1 MLDEENSTNEFLKQL
16 DTVIEQAKDLISGFL
31 KSAIIPKGVISMVE
45 GFLYSNIIY
54 NFRNNLNEENLRE
67 FNISND
73 ELKYVDKEF
82 KTIFERCNKTLESTF
97 NLGEINHDIYQN
109 FRKELKNINVN
120 SYNLLLQLEKEIDI
134 ISCQKSIDDFKK
146 EVPKLGKKI
155 SERDD
160 WLSTLILEAFI
171 DSKKDIPDSE
181 KISEIIADVMLKT
194 LPKSAEIL
202 LDELKPK
209 SSKMLKE
216 RRKINRSF
224 EKRLMKRWAKP
235 IDLLEMFY
243 VIAFE
248 VGEEFN
254 REYREEAAKNNDY
267 LFDALTR
274 IHARACQVCF
284 EIITLLKSGLAD
296 GAHARWRTLHEL
308 AIISFFIKEH
318 GQEIA
323 KRFLDYE
330 AVENHWKAEEYKKH
344 CNELGYKPLSNE
356 ESKKIE
362 KKYLSACRKYGKGF
376 SKNYGWIPKNILE
389 ANDRKFIKI
398 EESLKMDKFHP
409 FYTLASHNIHAGAK
423 GLNFRLGLFQDSP
436 KSKLLLAGPSNYG
449 LADPGQGA
457 AMSLNQITVCLL
469 TSKPSME
476 RLIIVTTMLQIV
488 NEICEAFVEVQFQIE
503 REETE
508 ELGTSF

>member
-1 MLDEENSTNEFLKQL
+1 MPKMLDEENSTNEFLKQL
-16 DTVIEQAKDLISGFL
+16 DNVIEQAKDLISGFL
-31 KSAIIPKGVISMVE
+31 KSATIQKGLISMVE

-54 NFRNNLNEENLRE
+54 NFRNNLNDENLRE

-73 ELKYVDKEF
+73 ELKSVDKEF

-109 FRKELKNINVN
+109 FRKELKNISEN

-134 ISCQKSIDDFKK
+134 ISCQKSIDGFKK
-146 EVPKLGKKI
+146 EVPKLEKKI
-155 SERDD
+155 SAGDD

-171 DSKKDIPDSE
+171 DYKKDIPDSE

-202 LDELKPK
+202 LDELKSK

-216 RRKINRSF
+216 RRKINRFF

-284 EIITLLKSGLAD
+284 EIITLLKSGFAD

-308 AIISFFIKEH
+308 AVISLFIKEH
-318 GQEIA
+318 GQDIA

-330 AVENHWKAEEYKKH
+330 AVENYREAVEYQKNCK
-344 CNELGYKPLSNE
+344 ELGYEPLTIKE
-356 ESKKIE
+356 FKEIE
-362 KKYLSACRKYGKGF
+362 KKYVSTCRKYDNKF
-376 SKNYGWIPKNILE
+376 KKNYGWIPEEILSE
-389 ANDRKFIKI
+389 RKFDEI
-398 EESLKMDKFHP
+398 EKSLKMGKFYP
-409 FYTLASHNIHAGAK
+409 LYIWASHNIHAGAK
-423 GLNFRLGLFQDSP
+423 SLKFRLGLFQDSS
-436 KSKLLLAGPSNYG
+436 KSDLLLAGPSNYG
-449 LADPGQGA
+449 LADPGQDA
-457 AMSLNQITVCLL
+457 AISLNQITFCLL
-469 TSKPSME
+469 ASKPSME
-476 RLIIVTTMLQIV
+476 RLITIKTMHKIVD
-488 NEICEAFVEVQFQIE
+488 EICEAFVEVQFQIE
-503 REETE
+503 KEETK
-508 ELGTSF
+508 

>member
-16 DTVIEQAKDLISGFL
+16 ENVIEQAKDLVSGFL
-31 KSAIIPKGVISMVE
+31 KSATIQKGVIRMAE
-45 GFLYSNIIY
+45 GFLYSNTIY

-73 ELKYVDKEF
+73 ELKYVEKEF

-97 NLGEINHDIYQN
+97 NLGEINHDIYQTL
-109 FRKELKNINVN
+109 RKELKNISEN

-146 EVPKLGKKI
+146 EVPKLGKEI
-155 SERDD
+155 SKGDD
-160 WLSTLILEAFI
+160 WLSTLVLEAFI
-171 DSKKDIPDSE
+171 ESKKDIPDSE
-181 KISEIIADVMLKT
+181 KISEIIKNVMLKT
-194 LPKSAEIL
+194 LPEAAEIL
-202 LDELKPK
+202 SNELKSK
-209 SSKMLKE
+209 SARMLKE
-216 RRKINRSF
+216 RQRINRSF
-224 EKRLMKRWAKP
+224 EKRLIKRWAKP
-235 IDLLEMFY
+235 IDILEMFY

-284 EIITLLKSGLAD
+284 EIITLLKNGLAD

-308 AIISFFIKEH
+308 AIISFFIEEH

-330 AVENHWKAEEYKKH
+330 AVENYRDAVEHQKH
-344 CNELGYKPLSNE
+344 CNALGYEPLS
-356 ESKKIE
+356 SKEFKEIE
-362 KKYLSACRKYGKGF
+362 NDYFSTCRKHGKKF
-376 SKNYGWIPKNILE
+376 NKNYGWIPKNMLSE
-389 ANDRKFIKI
+389 RKFKEI
-398 EESLKMDKFHP
+398 EKSLKIDKFHY

-423 GLNFRLGLFQDSP
+423 SLKFRLGLFQDSS
-436 KSKLLLAGPSNYG
+436 KSDLLLAGPSNYG

-457 AMSLNQITVCLL
+457 AISLNQVTFCLL
-469 TSKPSME
+469 ASKPSME
-476 RLIIVTTMLQIV
+476 RLTTMTTMHKIV

>member
-1 MLDEENSTNEFLKQL
+1 MVDEENSTNEFLKQL
-16 DTVIEQAKDLISGFL
+16 ENVIEQAKDLVSGFL
-31 KSAIIPKGVISMVE
+31 KSATIQKGVISMAE
-45 GFLYSNIIY
+45 GFLYSNTIY

-67 FNISND
+67 FNISKT
-73 ELKYVDKEF
+73 ELKEIDNRF

-97 NLGEINHDIYQN
+97 NLGEINHDIYQT
-109 FRKELKNINVN
+109 FRKELKNISEN

-146 EVPKLGKKI
+146 EIPKLGKEI
-155 SERDD
+155 SKGDD
-160 WLSTLILEAFI
+160 WLSTLVLEAFI
-171 DSKKDIPDSE
+171 ESKKDIPDSE
-181 KISEIIADVMLKT
+181 KISEIIKNVMLKT
-194 LPKSAEIL
+194 LPEAAEIL
-202 LDELKPK
+202 SNALKSK
-209 SSKMLKE
+209 SSRMLKE

-254 REYREEAAKNNDY
+254 KEYREEAAKNNDY

-308 AIISFFIKEH
+308 AVISLFIKEH
-318 GQEIA
+318 GQDIA

-330 AVENHWKAEEYKKH
+330 VVENYREAVDYQKH
-344 CNELGYKPLSNE
+344 CEELGYEPLTIVE
-356 ESKKIE
+356 FKEIE
-362 KKYLSACRKYGKGF
+362 KKYADTCRKYGKDF
-376 SKNYGWIPKNILE
+376 KKSYGWIPKGMLSVRNFYE
-389 ANDRKFIKI
+389 I
-398 EESLKMDKFHP
+398 EKSLKLSKFYP
-409 FYTLASHNIHAGAK
+409 FYILASLNVHAGAK
-423 GLNFRLGLFQDSP
+423 SLKFRLGLFQDSP
-436 KSKLLLAGPSNYG
+436 KSDLLLAGPSNYG
-449 LADPGQGA
+449 LADPGQSA
-457 AMSLNQITVCLL
+457 AISLNQITFCLL
-469 TSKPSME
+469 ASKPSME
-476 RLIIVTTMLQIV
+476 RLITMTTMHKIV

-508 ELGTSF
+508 EE